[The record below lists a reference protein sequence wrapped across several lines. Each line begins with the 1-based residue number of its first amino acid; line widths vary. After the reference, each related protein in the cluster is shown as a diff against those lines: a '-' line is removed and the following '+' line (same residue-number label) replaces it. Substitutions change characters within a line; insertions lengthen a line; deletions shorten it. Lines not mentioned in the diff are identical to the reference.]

1 MLMMP
6 RIVAAMLVHGIT
18 QLLTFNADDFKRFS
32 DIVVL
37 SPTGVVGQAPAT

>member
-1 MLMMP
+1 MM
-6 RIVAAMLVHGIT
+6 VHGIT

-37 SPTGVVGQAPAT
+37 TPAGVLNPVRST

>member
-1 MLMMP
+1 M
-6 RIVAAMLVHGIT
+6 VVHGIT

-37 SPTGVVGQAPAT
+37 TPAGVLNQPPST